1 MEINNVR
8 LNQRKHH
15 SRHKVVRGLHVDS
28 STSQCLQRER
38 NIIVNDVPNSN
49 HLELESNGG
58 IRILDRYGTQSEA
71 YQNAHFAVEVTDVRE

>member
-8 LNQRKHH
+8 LNKRKHH

-28 STSQCLQRER
+28 SMSQCLQRER

-58 IRILDRYGTQSEA
+58 IRILDRYTAPNQKLTKMLILQSKSP
-71 YQNAHFAVEVTDVRE
+71 NR